1 MEPSIQQGFA
11 EALQIGPFSVLFI
24 GVTMGI
30 VIGALPGLTATM
42 GVALLLPFTIGAQM
56 SAQSSM
62 AMLIGIYVGAI
73 FGGSIPAILIRTPGT
88 PASAAT
94 LMDGYPMSQRGDAG
108 QALGLVT
115 FGSFCGGLISCIIM
129 IFLSPVVSEF
139 ATKFSYHEKFSL
151 AVFGLSMIASISGRS
166 ILKGIISGTFGL
178 LLATV
183 GFDPVLGIPRYTFG
197 ISDLSDGVSFIPA
210 LIGLFAFSQVFVDIS
225 ILTQGTFEQPVLKK
239 VIPRLGEMLK
249 HWFLIIRTALVGTFV
264 GSLPGAGCDIAAF
277 IGLNEAKRSSKH
289 PETFGTGIPEGVI
302 APESCKSGATGGAM
316 IPMLT
321 LGIPGDAVTAIML
334 GALTVQGLQP
344 GPLLFKDH
352 LDVVYAFFASMILA
366 NIVMIFVGFFSARY
380 VAKIVSIDKK
390 ILLPVICVLSVIG
403 AYAMRQSLF
412 DVLIAIIMGIIGYG
426 MRRWNFPAAPI
437 VLALILGPMAESN
450 LRRALLLPDASITM
464 FFTRPISAALLLLAI
479 GTIIFGI
486 RSGLKANANSNTSS
500 K

>member
-1 MEPSIQQGFA
+1 MDASILDGFA
-11 EALQIGPFSVLFI
+11 VALHFSNFSVLFI
-24 GVTMGI
+24 GVTLGL

-56 SAQSSM
+56 SAQASM
-62 AMLIGIYVGAI
+62 SMLIGIYIGAI

-115 FGSFCGGLISCIIM
+115 FASFCGGIISCGIM
-129 IFLSPVVSEF
+129 IFLSPVISKF
-139 ATKFSYHEKFSL
+139 AERFSYAEYFAL
-151 AVFGLSMIASISGRS
+151 AVFGLSMIASISGGNV
-166 ILKGIISGTFGL
+166 LKGIISGIFGL

-183 GFDPVLGIPRYTFG
+183 GFDPVAGVPRYTFG
-197 ISDLSDGVSFIPA
+197 MSGLLDGVSFIPA

-225 ILTQGTFEQPVLKK
+225 VLVQGTYEQPVLKK
-239 VIPRLGEMLK
+239 IIPRIGQMLK
-249 HWFLIIRTALVGTFV
+249 HWFLIVRTALMGTFV

-277 IGLNEAKRSSKH
+277 IGLNEAKRGSKH
-289 PETFGTGIPEGVI
+289 PEKFGTGIPEGVL
-302 APESCKSGATGGAM
+302 APEACKSGATGGAM

-334 GALTVQGLQP
+334 GALTIQGLQP

-352 LDVVYAFFASMILA
+352 LDVVYPFFASMILA
-366 NIVMIFVGFFSARY
+366 NFVMIFVGFLSARY
-380 VAKIVSIDKK
+380 IAKIVSIDKK
-390 ILLPVICVLSVIG
+390 LLLPVICVLSVIG

-412 DVLIAIIMGIIGYG
+412 DVAIAIVMGIVGYA
-426 MRRWNFPAAPI
+426 MRKYDFPAAPI

-450 LRRALLLPDASITM
+450 LRRAMLLPDASVMM
-464 FFTRPISAALLLLAI
+464 FFTRPISAILLLFAI
-479 GTIIFGI
+479 GTVIFGL
-486 RSGLKANANSNTSS
+486 RNSLKLKSTSNGT
-500 K
+500 